1 MNARLPYVVPDQ
13 APDQVRDAL
22 VAMPPLNI
30 FRMLA
35 HAETAFAPVVR
46 FGGAILTK
54 LALDPMLRE
63 LAVLQVAI
71 DCDCEY
77 EWVQHAAVG
86 QHVGLSAEQVGA
98 VKDGRIDDPVLF
110 DELQRAVLQFTREV
124 VAGPEVSDETF
135 AAVNDRVTPREVVE
149 LLLTIGNYLMIAR
162 LMTTLRLDVD
172 PPAGMDV
179 ANATGALLD
188 SPAR

>member
-149 LLLTIGNYLMIAR
+149 LLLAIGNYLMIAR